1 MARAIERI
9 EQDLAALEDAIA
21 QVVAELHTTYS
32 KYLTLLGQ
40 AVRQQLIMASF
51 RVCTQGYPEAFLAL
65 SFNQR
70 QQLQQM
76 LRQLGK
82 QTQEE
87 LILHL
92 EQSYE
97 LLEDDSDE
105 LEELAEESEDLEL
118 LTSAS
123 EQTEEEDSEPSP
135 TPFPPSEFTKTLLAE
150 PDALTQWQEN
160 IEDAIEQTLQTVS
173 TEVNQILQQ
182 NGIVPAKLPAAVLE
196 AASKV
201 DASTSDSS
209 GSANLLN
216 LVMETD
222 SDDEDEDTTLTRII
236 AINLRLSEIE
246 FADPTLTAGRNQ
258 IRNLSAK
265 LSQLQ
270 RNYQKSQRERA
281 AAEAEA
287 VWRSS
292 WFED

>member
-82 QTQEE
+82 QAQEE
-87 LILHL
+87 LRSHL
-92 EQSYE
+92 DQSYE
-97 LLEDDSDE
+97 LLEADSLDE
-105 LEELAEESEDLEL
+105 LEELAEVAEDAELPTPASERSED
-118 LTSAS
+118 A
-123 EQTEEEDSEPSP
+123 EQSP
-135 TPFPPSEFTKTLLAE
+135 TPFSPSEFTNILLAE

-160 IEDAIEQTLQTVS
+160 IEEAIEQTLQTVS

-182 NGIVPAKLPAAVLE
+182 NRIVPDKLPAAVLE

-201 DASTSDSS
+201 EASTSDSS
-209 GSANLLN
+209 GAANLLN

-222 SDDEDEDTTLTRII
+222 SDDDDEDTTLTRII

-246 FADPTLTAGRNQ
+246 FPDPTLTAGRNQ

-270 RNYQKSQRERA
+270 RNYQKRQRERA
-281 AAEAEA
+281 TAEAEA

>member
-9 EQDLAALEDAIA
+9 EQELAALEDAIA
-21 QVVAELHTTYS
+21 QIVAELHTTYS
-32 KYLTLLGQ
+32 KYLILLGQ

-82 QTQEE
+82 QAQEE
-87 LILHL
+87 LPLHL

-97 LLEDDSDE
+97 LLEADSLDE
-105 LEELAEESEDLEL
+105 VEQ
-118 LTSAS
+118 LTEAS
-123 EQTEEEDSEPSP
+123 EEPLTPASEPSEDSEPSP
-135 TPFPPSEFTKTLLAE
+135 TPFHPSEFTKTLLAE
-150 PDALTQWQEN
+150 PDALSQWQEN
-160 IEDAIEQTLQTVS
+160 IEEAIEQTLQTVS

-182 NGIVPAKLPAAVLE
+182 NQIVPDKLPPAVLE

-201 DASTSDSS
+201 EASTSDSS
-209 GSANLLN
+209 GAANLLN

-222 SDDEDEDTTLTRII
+222 SDEDDEDTTLTRII

-258 IRNLSAK
+258 IHNLSAK

-270 RNYQKSQRERA
+270 RQYQKRQRERA